1 MKQPLANIM
10 IFMPS
15 MNIIVKMT
23 KFYQDLP
30 KLSANLAEQKK
41 FTKSIYTFIVEV
53 C

>member
-1 MKQPLANIM
+1 MKQLLVNIM

-23 KFYQDLP
+23 KFYQDLT
-30 KLSANLAEQKK
+30 KLSANLVGQK
-41 FTKSIYTFIVEV
+41 FTKSIYIFIVEV

>member
-1 MKQPLANIM
+1 MKQPLVNIM

-30 KLSANLAEQKK
+30 KLSANLAKQK
-41 FTKSIYTFIVEV
+41 FTKSIYIFIVEV